1 MTTDRALERQTQ
13 ERREEYE
20 RAEAYTAQTRALA
33 RLEQA
38 RKEQMAA
45 EAAGYGAADD
55 EPTPT
60 R

>member
-1 MTTDRALERQTQ
+1 MTIDREQRIRD
-13 ERREEYE
+13 RREEYE
-20 RAEAYTAQTRALA
+20 RTEADAAQTRALA